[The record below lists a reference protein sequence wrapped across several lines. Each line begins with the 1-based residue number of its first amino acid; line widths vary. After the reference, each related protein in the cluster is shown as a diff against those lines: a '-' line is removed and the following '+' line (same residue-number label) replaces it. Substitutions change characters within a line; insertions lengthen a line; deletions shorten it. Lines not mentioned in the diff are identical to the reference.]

1 MSIKDLAV
9 QIDHTPHCEPGL
21 EVALALAERTGAH
34 LSAIHVDPVSLSPEL
49 VAMSS
54 APVLLESLYDEQA
67 QRAEE
72 SRKRFDARV
81 AGQNYIGEWR
91 AAQGPAF
98 EALCVH
104 ARHADLLVITQD
116 GDDDRGGA
124 FAGLAETAVMECG
137 RPVLVVPY
145 IGAPAPLD
153 GKILVAWNG
162 TRQAAR
168 AANDA
173 IPLMSLAKEVEVVA
187 IHPSGTD
194 LAGVPIPGADL
205 CLHLARHGIDAQAR
219 TLHGDDI
226 AAGDLLLSHVV
237 DSGANMVVMGAYG
250 HSRLR
255 ELVLGGMT
263 RNILRHMTAPILMS
277 H

>member
-1 MSIKDLAV
+1 MT
-9 QIDHTPHCEPGL
+9 TP
-21 EVALALAERTGAH
+21 TN
-34 LSAIHVDPVSLSPEL
+34 DDSL
-49 VAMSS
+49 
-54 APVLLESLYDEQA
+54 
-67 QRAEE
+67 
-72 SRKRFDARV
+72 
-81 AGQNYIGEWR
+81 N
-91 AAQGPAF
+91 
-98 EALCVH
+98 
-104 ARHADLLVITQD
+104 
-116 GDDDRGGA
+116 
-124 FAGLAETAVMECG
+124 AGLAETAVVDSG

-145 IGAPAPLD
+145 VGAPAPLD

-173 IPLMSLAKEVEVVA
+173 IPLMHLAKEVEVVA

-219 TLHGDDI
+219 TIHGDDV
-226 AAGDLLLSHVV
+226 AAGDLLLSHIV

-263 RNILRHMTAPILMS
+263 RNIPTSAARGQRLVPSFTSAVFAGLRATRVDCGPLRWLHRSARTASRINL
-277 H
+277 